1 MEFLADLGLF
11 VAKAVI
17 VVIAFAAIVGLI
29 ARAASRG
36 GGRDRPQG
44 RLVVKRLNERYRK
57 MALAVRAALLPKPAA
72 KAAEKAERQRLKR
85 EKKARGSALAT
96 QVAKPRV
103 FIVDFEGNLRASAV
117 EHLRAEI
124 TAILAVARPGDEVA
138 IKIKSPGGLVHAY
151 GLAASQLERVR
162 AAGVKLTAVVDLVA
176 ASGGYL
182 MACVA
187 DRIIAAPFAVVGS
200 IGVVAGIPNVSRLLK
215 RHDIDYELLTAG
227 EYKRTLTIFGENTD
241 AGRQKFQE
249 ELDSTHGLFKAWVG
263 RYRPQLDLAKVA
275 TGEHWYGTQALE
287 LGLVDEVRTSDDY
300 LMSKLDEADLVSVEH
315 KVRKPLLERIS
326 RTAEASVDRGVDRML
341 QRGIESR
348 FP

>member
-1 MEFLADLGLF
+1 VEFLADLGLF

-17 VVIAFAAIVGLI
+17 VVVAVGAIIGLV

-36 GGRDRPQG
+36 GERERHQG

-57 MALAVRAALLPKPAA
+57 MALAVRSALLPRPAA
-72 KAAEKAERQRLKR
+72 KAAEKAERRRLKR

-103 FIVDFEGNLRASAV
+103 FVLDFEGNLRASAV
-117 EHLRAEI
+117 DHLRAEI
-124 TAILAVARPGDEVA
+124 TAIVAVARPGDEVA
-138 IKIKSPGGLVHAY
+138 IKIKSPGGMVHAY

-162 AAGVKLTAVVDLVA
+162 AAGLKLTAVVDLVA

-215 RHDIDYELLTAG
+215 RHDVDYELLTAG
-227 EYKRTLTIFGENTD
+227 EYKRTLTVFGENTE

-249 ELDSTHGLFKAWVG
+249 ELDATHGLFKAWVG
-263 RYRPQLDLAKVA
+263 RYRPQVDLAKVA

-300 LMSKLDEADLVSVEH
+300 LMSKLDEAELVSVEH
-315 KVRKPLLERIS
+315 KLRKPLLERLS

-341 QRGIESR
+341 QRSIESR